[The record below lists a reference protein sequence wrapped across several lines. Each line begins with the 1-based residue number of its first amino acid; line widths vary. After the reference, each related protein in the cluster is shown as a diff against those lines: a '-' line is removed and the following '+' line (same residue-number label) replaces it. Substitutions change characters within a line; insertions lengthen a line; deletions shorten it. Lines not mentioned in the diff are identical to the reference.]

1 MIECTDKEA
10 REALPDLVHGRLSE
24 LDTATLRAHV
34 ESCASCTAEVA
45 LLREV
50 RSSAPLAP
58 PMDVSRIAAAIP
70 AASPVHVPTMARR
83 APSRFQLAFVGFA
96 AVAAIFAAG
105 SLAVDRNEVTQL
117 DSTRVA
123 VNGSPSP
130 AASTAP
136 ETRTPAEPAS
146 VAGSEPSLALVAEVA
161 ALTDA
166 ELETLIAEVDRMD
179 VMPSVEPQAMPLS
192 LDDIEGDSSSGA
204 GE

>member
-1 MIECTDKEA
+1 MIECTKREA

-58 PMDVSRIAAAIP
+58 PMDISRIAAAIP
-70 AASPVHVPTMARR
+70 AAASVHVPAQARR
-83 APSRFQLAFVGFA
+83 APSRFQFALVGLAA
-96 AVAAIFAAG
+96 AAAIIAAG
-105 SLAVDRNEVTQL
+105 SLAVDRNEVTRL
-117 DSTRVA
+117 ASTRVA
-123 VNGSPSP
+123 VTDSPSP
-130 AASTAP
+130 VAP
-136 ETRTPAEPAS
+136 QMSTPAEPA
-146 VAGSEPSLALVAEVA
+146 VVQGGEPSLALVAEVEG
-161 ALTDA
+161 LTDA
-166 ELETLIAEVDRMD
+166 ELETLIAEVDGMD
-179 VMPSVEPQAMPLS
+179 GMPSVEPQSIPLS